1 MGISKNHLEKCIS
14 QSNFSGCI
22 NQGTTLWC
30 FSAAARA
37 DGGKSLETLRNRTA
51 VRLRTAEWRRNVAL
65 DRECTMSGDTF
76 FCHSAVLSLPVVLLR
91 KVSGISFFRLVHL
104 SSQLQGVHRRG
115 SPWSGGQYFVHY
127 SSGDTNNTG
136 FHFFFLFFF
145 QFQQHLLSY
154 AFVCHGKWLKFWVLI
169 GPWYLRLDSRVVW
182 TESVFLVLN
191 HEQKMTS
198 PFHLEFLPAFWIFRL
213 CWRTQLTER
222 ISDCIAGDQSRTH
235 QFTTTEEKPFLLQL
249 RVQVDRLLKWK
260 SYNLDLISF
269 IAYKLY
275 SHIIASISNNN
286 CTWFWVVLSAG
297 SFCGRSIF

>member
-1 MGISKNHLEKCIS
+1 MGISKNHLEKWIS

-76 FCHSAVLSLPVVLLR
+76 FVILPSWVFQSFCCVRSLVFLFLGWSIWV
-91 KVSGISFFRLVHL
+91 
-104 SSQLQGVHRRG
+104 VHRRG

-213 CWRTQLTER
+213 RWRTQLTER

-249 RVQVDRLLKWK
+249 RVQVDRLLRWK